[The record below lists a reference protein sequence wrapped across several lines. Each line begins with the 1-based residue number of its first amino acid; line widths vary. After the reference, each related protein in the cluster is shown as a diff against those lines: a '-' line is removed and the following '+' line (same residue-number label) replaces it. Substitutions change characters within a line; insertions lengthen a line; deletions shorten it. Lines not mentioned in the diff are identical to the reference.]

1 MPLSFPV
8 VISREGKWFVASCP
22 LLGIGTQG
30 KTEKEARENIQD
42 LINEYFSD
50 PDTQK
55 PSLKEIMSASVS
67 LVNLQVKM
75 GVKNGKAPRI
85 IAKQ

>member
-8 VISREGKWFVASCP
+8 VISRERKWFVASCP
-22 LLGIGTQG
+22 LLDIGTQG
-30 KTEKEARENIQD
+30 KTEKEARENIHD

-50 PDTQK
+50 PDTRK

-67 LVNLQVKM
+67 LVNMQVKM
-75 GVKNGKAPRI
+75 GVKIGKASRI
-85 IAKQ
+85 KAR